1 MKKLFLTL
9 TILLSVPVFAEK
21 ITVQE
26 AVEMAIKNNKDIKI
40 SMLDYERSQLDVDKA
55 CKNQYFKINYI

>member
-9 TILLSVPVFAEK
+9 TILLSVPVFFFFF
-21 ITVQE
+21 TVQE

-40 SMLDYERSQLDVDKA
+40 SMLDYERS
-55 CKNQYFKINYI
+55 